1 MNPQGM
7 KASQEQAQ
15 LQKKKE
21 EEAKRKSELNNLFRP
36 AQTVSKGRL
45 QFCSQFTEATGIKE

>member
-45 QFCSQFTEATGIKE
+45 QFGSQFT